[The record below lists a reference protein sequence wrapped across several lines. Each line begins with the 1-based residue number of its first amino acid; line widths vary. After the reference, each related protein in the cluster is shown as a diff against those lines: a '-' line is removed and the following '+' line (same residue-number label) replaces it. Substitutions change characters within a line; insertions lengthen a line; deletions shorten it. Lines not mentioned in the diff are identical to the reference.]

1 MSDFQLNADEFNSL
15 FGEAINRG
23 GDALEKTAEVT
34 GSYIQDKLRENSFAR
49 RVLPPQVVT
58 TAELTRNTTD
68 EGLSYIDDI
77 EPDSLAMQINMRG
90 EPSKTYIEAK
100 RYEIRFTT
108 ISSDKFQKSESELR
122 SYRMPLTK
130 VLEQNTVKD
139 IQEQEDKI
147 FMDHVR
153 TAVFLATRRRM
164 NTLVDR
170 GTVTHEGDDMAQA
183 TGKNFNSKY
192 SFASYIYTRN
202 VANAGTSGAVGDGGA
217 LSPSA
222 GAPATHGW
230 DADFDATHPN
240 YNPANAVFS
249 NFLTSTATEF
259 DRNVLRDL
267 MKVQPAREMK
277 GRVFLLH
284 EVDWTD
290 TIAWSDTEAGLEIT
304 SEITRDGYKYTTV
317 GGYTFVT
324 TVRDNPN
331 IVQPGQMFSFPAP
344 EFLGRFLLL
353 EGTRFFIDKRG
364 RFIEFEAWE
373 EVGMGFGNIKGI
385 GSILLSGASID
396 MPNLFQNSAGTALNT
411 TGTFTFYND
420 PGNPFNE

>member
-1 MSDFQLNADEFNSL
+1 MDSQINADEFNSL
-15 FGEAINRG
+15 FGEAISRG

-34 GSYIQDKLRENSFAR
+34 GTYIQDKLRENSFAR

-58 TAELTRNTTD
+58 TAELTRNTSN

-100 RYEIRFTT
+100 RYEIQFTT

-164 NTLVDR
+164 NTLIDR
-170 GTVTHEGDDMAQA
+170 GIVTHEGDDLQQS

-192 SFASYIYTRN
+192 AFASYIYTRN
-202 VANAGTSGAVGDGGA
+202 VANAGASGAVGAGGA
-217 LSPSA
+217 IESPDTS
-222 GAPATHGW
+222 PASHSW
-230 DADFDATHPN
+230 DPAFGTTHPN
-240 YNPANAVFS
+240 YNPVNAVFS
-249 NFLTSTATEF
+249 NFLVSTSTEF
-259 DRNVLRDL
+259 DRNVLRDM

-290 TIAWSDTEAGLEIT
+290 TIAWSDPEAGLEIT
-304 SEITRDGYKYTTV
+304 SEIVRDGYKYTTV

-324 TVRDNPN
+324 TVRDNPD

-385 GSILLSGASID
+385 GSMLLSGASMK
-396 MPNLFQNSAGTALNT
+396 MPNLFQNTAGTALNT
-411 TGTFTFYND
+411 TGTFEFFND
-420 PGNPFNE
+420 PDDPFNEG